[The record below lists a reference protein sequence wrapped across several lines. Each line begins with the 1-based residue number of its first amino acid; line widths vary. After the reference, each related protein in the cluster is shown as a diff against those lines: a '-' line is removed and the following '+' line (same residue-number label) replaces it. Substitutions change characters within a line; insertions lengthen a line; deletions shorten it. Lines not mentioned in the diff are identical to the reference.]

1 MTQYTVLTP
10 AIIATLCIVLT
21 RPAEARSPGG
31 GTTIT
36 HTYEDEFI
44 DPVAD
49 LAEGGRRVALTLGGP
64 AREHPQGTTIDVL
77 VIAEQ
82 ESTGALAMGSG
93 KGFPAA
99 PDGPETAIFTRDA
112 RTVGQARFAPG
123 PAVACYFAEERFR
136 GEVVRR
142 WSRCE
147 DVLLVE
153 QSGNGHVLKGD
164 LPGDLT
170 FDEDGFA
177 AFEGI
182 GNLTLMGRV
191 AVYGEFQFV
200 FNDDSEGI
208 KGIGVMAIGAANGD
222 VLVSKVSWNI
232 GADGQGDLEF
242 RWPGE
247 IVFSDGTLV
256 MSTGNFI
263 ELPFAGLKGTSTLST
278 QVDWGDGF
286 INRSVTSP
294 ISMTGEIVD
303 PDPLD

>member
-1 MTQYTVLTP
+1 MKRHQILIF
-10 AIIATLCIVLT
+10 AIIAIFCVVPT
-21 RPAEARSPGG
+21 RPAEARLPVG
-31 GTTIT
+31 GTRIT

-49 LAEGGRRVALTLGGP
+49 LAEGGRRVTLTLGGP

-77 VIAEQ
+77 VIVQ
-82 ESTGALAMGSG
+82 QDSTGALAMGNG
-93 KGFPAA
+93 KGIPAA
-99 PDGPETAIFTRDA
+99 PDGPETATFPRDA
-112 RTVGQARFAPG
+112 RTVGQARFEQG
-123 PAVACYFAEERFR
+123 PAVACYFAQERFR
-136 GEVVRR
+136 GDVIRQ

-147 DVLLVE
+147 DLFLIE
-153 QSGNGHVLKGD
+153 IAGKGPVLKGD

-177 AFEGI
+177 TFEGI

-191 AVYGEFQFV
+191 AAYGEFQLV
-200 FNDDSEGI
+200 FNDDSGGI
-208 KGIGVMAIGAANGD
+208 EGIGVMAIEAANGD
-222 VLVSKVSWNI
+222 VLASKVSWNI
-232 GADGQGDLEF
+232 GADGHGDLEF
-242 RWPGE
+242 RWPGG

-263 ELPFAGLKGTSTLST
+263 ELPFAGLKGTSTLT
-278 QVDWGDGF
+278 APVDWGDGF

-294 ISMTGEIVD
+294 ILMTGEIVD